1 MFLDWNKYISRKI
14 EFQFQMS
21 YTNLTFLSSMLR
33 ALDSLGNM
41 DFKKHNTVL
50 ERYKNIKKQ
59 FINFQ
64 PQIEIR
70 QREIDLEIAEI
81 ITDRYFFLL
90 KLSFCNQ
97 IF

>member
-1 MFLDWNKYISRKI
+1 
-14 EFQFQMS
+14 MS
-21 YTNLTFLSSMLR
+21 STNLTFLSSMLR

>member
-1 MFLDWNKYISRKI
+1 MFLDWNRYILRKI

-21 YTNLTFLSSMLR
+21 STNLTFLSSMLR
-33 ALDSLGNM
+33 ALDSLSNM

-90 KLSFCNQ
+90 KSFCNQ

>member
-21 YTNLTFLSSMLR
+21 STNLTFLSSMLR